1 VPQLVVRVPDI
12 GDFRDVDVVE
22 VLVAPGDRVER
33 EQSLIVIES
42 DKASMEVPSP
52 AAGTVVA
59 VNVRVNGKVNQGD
72 TILTLDVAA
81 EDAASDEAAA
91 KAAQPAGPKRA
102 RPAAAQAAQPAAA
115 RVEQPTP
122 RSAAS
127 KAQAPPAAA
136 RASAAPAR
144 LSAVPAAGGR
154 AQLVVLGGGPGGY
167 TAAFRAADL
176 GSAVTLVERDA
187 TLGGVCTNVGCIPSK
202 ALLHVADVI
211 EQARAMREHGVDFGE
226 PRLDLERVRAYK
238 DGIVAKLTG
247 GLAALARARKVRVVR
262 GAGRFVGANELLVAG
277 ERGEE
282 RVPFEHAIIATG
294 SRPVMLPGL
303 PTDPRILDSTSALE
317 LSGPPRSLLVVGGG
331 IIGLEM
337 ACVYLALGVRVTV
350 VELLDRLLVGV
361 DRDLVRVL
369 EKRLRARCE
378 AIHLGIGV
386 ARVEPR
392 DDGLLVSYDGPK
404 APPARSFERVL
415 VAVGRRANVEDIGLE
430 EAGVALAQG
439 GFIPVDAQ
447 LRTNVSH
454 VFAIGDVTGP
464 PQLAHRATHQGKV
477 AAEVIAGHK
486 AAFEPASIPAIAY
499 TDPEIAWVGL
509 SEEQAS
515 AQHVAV
521 KKGVYPWTASG
532 RALGMGRGEGT
543 TKLLFAA
550 EDGRLLGAG
559 IAGAHAG
566 ELIAEAALAIEM
578 GADAHDVGMTIHA
591 HPTLSETVAF
601 AAEAAA
607 GTVTDILPSK
617 R

>member
-1 VPQLVVRVPDI
+1 MSRLVVRVPEI
-12 GDFRDVDVVE
+12 GDFHDVDVVD
-22 VLVAPGDRVER
+22 VLVAVGDRVER

-59 VNVRVNGKVNQGD
+59 LSVRVNGSVNEGD
-72 TILTLDVAA
+72 AILTLEVEGAA
-81 EDAASDEAAA
+81 ATAAPEKPAASLS
-91 KAAQPAGPKRA
+91 AGA
-102 RPAAAQAAQPAAA
+102 
-115 RVEQPTP
+115 ETHS
-122 RSAAS
+122 RSATT
-127 KAQAPPAAA
+127 PA
-136 RASAAPAR
+136 ASAA
-144 LSAVPAAGGR
+144 AAGSEPRAR
-154 AQLVVLGGGPGGY
+154 AQLLVLGGGPGGY

-176 GSAVTLVERDA
+176 GLSVTLVERDS

-202 ALLHVADVI
+202 ALLHVAEVI

-247 GLAALARARKVRVVR
+247 GLAALARARKVTVVR
-262 GAGRFVGANELLVAG
+262 GSGRFTGANELRVEGPAG
-277 ERGEE
+277 
-282 RVPFEHAIIATG
+282 VQTLSFEHAIIATG

-303 PTDPRILDSTSALE
+303 PSDARIVESTGALE

-337 ACVYLALGVRVTV
+337 ACVYLALGVRVTI
-350 VELLDRLLVGV
+350 VELMDRLLVGV
-361 DRDLVRVL
+361 DRDLARVL
-369 EKRLRARCE
+369 EKRLKARCE
-378 AIHLGIGV
+378 AIHLGVGV

-392 DDGLLVSYDGPK
+392 PDGLLVSYDGPK
-404 APPARSFERVL
+404 APPARGFDRVL
-415 VAVGRRANVEDIGLE
+415 IAVGRRANVEDIGLE
-430 EAGVALAQG
+430 ALGVSLAPR

-447 LRTNVSH
+447 LRTNVPH

-486 AAFEPASIPAIAY
+486 AAFEPAAIPAIAY
-499 TDPEIAWVGL
+499 TDPEVAWVGL
-509 SEEQAS
+509 TEEQATS
-515 AQHVAV
+515 QGVAV
-521 KKGVYPWTASG
+521 KKGVFPWSASG

-543 TKLLFAA
+543 TKLLFSAD
-550 EDGRLLGAG
+550 DGRLLGAG
-559 IAGAHAG
+559 MAGAHAG
-566 ELIAEAALAIEM
+566 ELVGEAALAIEM
-578 GADAHDVGMTIHA
+578 GADAHDLGMTVHA

-601 AAEAAA
+601 AAEVAA
-607 GTVTDILPSK
+607 GTVTDVLPPK